1 MKRFR
6 ILTTALLLS
15 VCAVLP
21 AQENEEQEY
30 DYTFNPHFFIQ
41 GNIGGQYT
49 LGEIPFFD
57 LTYFNAQLGFGYEF
71 TPSVALRLSVNG
83 WKSFGGID
91 ENFTPD
97 GNRYSW
103 SWNYVSPSL
112 DLMFDLTN
120 MIGGFNPERKLSAG
134 LLAGIGANFVFSN
147 KEAEDAKQDLIAAY
161 NTTVDISG
169 DVMEYVENRRTLY
182 WPFRFGGF
190 VDYHIND
197 NWAVGLE
204 MQANTLSDQYNS
216 KKTWNTDWY
225 FNGLIGVKYCFGPT
239 HSKTP
244 KEKMI
249 PASQAPECPEVE
261 PEVIKEIVEKPVEVE
276 KTTIYEEIYYD
287 INKDEVSRAE
297 MYKVRRIVE
306 FMKANPDAKIEVS
319 SHADAATGTA
329 EYNQKISER
338 RANNVVKLL
347 KDNGIDESRITY
359 SAHGS
364 SENMYKGEDMN
375 LNRVSICTVK

>member
-1 MKRFR
+1 M
-6 ILTTALLLS
+6 
-15 VCAVLP
+15 
-21 AQENEEQEY
+21 
-30 DYTFNPHFFIQ
+30 
-41 GNIGGQYT
+41 GGQYT

-112 DLMFDLTN
+112 DAMFDLTN
-120 MIGGFNPERKLSAG
+120 MIGGFNPERKFSAG
-134 LLAGIGANFVFSN
+134 LLAGIGANIVFSN
-147 KEAEDAKQDLIAAY
+147 KEAEDAKQDLINAY

-204 MQANTLSDQYNS
+204 LQANTLSDQYNS

-225 FNGLIGVKYCFGPT
+225 FNGLVGLKYCFGPT

-244 KEKMI
+244 KEKMV
-249 PASQAPECPEVE
+249 PASEIPECPEVE
-261 PEVIKEIVEKPVEVE
+261 PQVVKEVVEKPVEVL
-276 KTTIYEEIYYD
+276 KSTVYEEIYYD

-297 MYKVRRIVE
+297 MYKIRRIVE
-306 FMKANPDAKIEVS
+306 FLKENPDAKIEIS

-338 RANNVVKLL
+338 RASNVVKLL

-364 SENMYKGEDMN
+364 SENMYEGEDMN